1 MDDVLDSEQ
10 EEQLNR
16 LFHNARFYQTSFENN
31 QYTVPIHT
39 DIKSTQAAINALRS
53 PPPLVG
59 GMQADINLISVPTPK
74 NTFFAVQQTFLTTF
88 NFALPFHIP
97 PTDGEISFYGERTIF
112 ETPTC
117 GESYVFLFMTKL
129 DKSWQGCIIH
139 DMGNYTLETAVP
151 STQYIQDTRGRPFQ
165 PKCKDD
171 SDWFVDLLVSNLV
184 LQYLNGLRS
193 AVRQIEERIENVNTA
208 VHNNVTHVLSDSMLE
223 LNKCS
228 GAIRNTRLEQQTAF
242 AFEAGDWMC
251 DGPEVRNYDH
261 EVLRLY
267 RMIPKPRNL
276 YSGPLKESIAEVRAG
291 IADVAAQQYQE
302 REEQRWAREEQR
314 WKDREEAEQRRDA
327 HKFERERKRQDAKD
341 SYERDKEL
349 RRTERE
355 SKRIKDEEEQR
366 ADQLQRQN
374 VRQALEDQR
383 AEDAKKLQ
391 DLSVKI
397 AGESIKIAEES
408 LRDSRTM
415 RGIAWLTMA
424 FLPATFVSSFFGM
437 SFFNGVPGTP
447 EYDEGSRGVW
457 IFFVVAVP
465 ISAFVLV
472 GFGYWDRRT
481 QAMAR
486 EQRIMREKVV

>member
-1 MDDVLDSEQ
+1 MDVVLDSEQ
-10 EEQLNR
+10 NEQLDV
-16 LFHNARFYQTSFENN
+16 LFHNARFYQASFENN
-31 QYTVPIHT
+31 RYTAPIYT

-53 PPPLVG
+53 PPLSVG
-59 GMQADINLISVPTPK
+59 GRQADINLISVPTTK
-74 NTFFAVQQTFLTTF
+74 RMFFAVQQTFLTTF
-88 NFALPFHIP
+88 SFALPFHVP
-97 PTDGEISFYGERTIF
+97 LTDGALSIRRESAIL

-117 GESYVFLFMTKL
+117 SKSYVSLLLKNL
-129 DKSWQGCIIH
+129 DGPWQGCIVH
-139 DMGNYTLETAVP
+139 DMGDYTLETAFH
-151 STQYIQDTRGRPFQ
+151 SMQDVGRTYLYGFA
-165 PKCKDD
+165 
-171 SDWFVDLLVSNLV
+171 SLLVSNLV
-184 LQYLNGLRS
+184 LHYLNKLRS
-193 AVRQIEERIENVNTA
+193 TVKEIEERIENVNTA

-242 AFEAGDWMC
+242 ACEAVDLTYNSLT
-251 DGPEVRNYDH
+251 VRNDDNH
-261 EVLRLY
+261 EALRLC
-267 RMIPKPRNL
+267 RMNPKPRNL
-276 YSGPLKESIAEVRAG
+276 YSRPLKESIAEVRAG
-291 IADVAAQQYQE
+291 IANIAAQQYQE
-302 REEQRWAREEQR
+302 REEQRWAREEER
-314 WKDREEAEQRRDA
+314 WKDRAEAEKQKDGE
-327 HKFERERKRQDAKD
+327 KLERERERQNAKD
-341 SYERDKEL
+341 AYEREKE
-349 RRTERE
+349 RQQTDRE
-355 SKRIKDEEEQR
+355 AQRLEDENKQR
-366 ADQLQRQN
+366 ADDLRRQN
-374 VRQALEDQR
+374 ARQALEDKRAFDAQR
-383 AEDAKKLQ
+383 LQ
-391 DLSVKI
+391 DLSI
-397 AGESIKIAEES
+397 RIAEES